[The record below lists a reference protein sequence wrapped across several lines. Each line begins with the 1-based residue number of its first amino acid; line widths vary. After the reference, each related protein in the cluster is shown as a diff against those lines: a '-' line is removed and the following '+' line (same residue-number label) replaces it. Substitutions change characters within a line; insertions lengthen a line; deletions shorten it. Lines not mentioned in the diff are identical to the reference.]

1 MKYKYK
7 CCLCLFI
14 ILLIL
19 MYNSYRKR
27 YYIIKNNFLDINF
40 IDNIYNTIISDK
52 KWIYTTNI
60 GKTRFVVFLRVFIK
74 FDLPRGQHLS
84 KKRI

>member
-60 GKTRFVVFLRVFIK
+60 GNTKIK
-74 FDLPRGQHLS
+74 HNKDII
-84 KKRI
+84 KRKDKANEMYKQNKF